1 MQEYFQKSE
10 GEMMVTITENLA
22 TDLTENCHM
31 ASWEDGQTESRVVV
45 EERQTLFA
53 LIWGQYLMSKLTK
66 HYQHKHSNSNTD
78 VKTIFQEEKKDLKKL
93 KFYAKEIME
102 LTIFLVISLLK

>member
-1 MQEYFQKSE
+1 MRECFQKSE

-22 TDLTENCHM
+22 THLIENFHM

-53 LIWGQYLMSKLTK
+53 LI
-66 HYQHKHSNSNTD
+66 
-78 VKTIFQEEKKDLKKL
+78 
-93 KFYAKEIME
+93 
-102 LTIFLVISLLK
+102 

>member
-1 MQEYFQKSE
+1 MQECFQKSE

-53 LIWGQYLMSKLTK
+53 LI
-66 HYQHKHSNSNTD
+66 
-78 VKTIFQEEKKDLKKL
+78 
-93 KFYAKEIME
+93 
-102 LTIFLVISLLK
+102 